1 MSPILQNEKNQRTT
15 QERFMWKRNSFMGP
29 AQWGWGPGGRPEQCK
44 GVHQPKE
51 GASVEV
57 NENSPVVVVVK
68 EVKGKGPYSKGAGL
82 VFGDGP
88 LLLLIYLL

>member
-1 MSPILQNEKNQRTT
+1 MQRCAPTH
-15 QERFMWKRNSFMGP
+15 
-29 AQWGWGPGGRPEQCK
+29 GR
-44 GVHQPKE
+44 

-57 NENSPVVVVVK
+57 NENSPAAVFAK